1 MTQIKLIK
9 KEYQNFEKNKVE
21 NDKIKE
27 IIKSFP
33 EINTKLE
40 LLKKKQETVNVES
53 KALMNDG
60 QKDNVS
66 KVTEGKKT
74 TGNVQT

>member
-1 MTQIKLIK
+1 MEKIEKNQEEIMTQIKLIK

-40 LLKKKQETVNVES
+40 LVKKNKIS
-53 KALMNDG
+53 F
-60 QKDNVS
+60 
-66 KVTEGKKT
+66 
-74 TGNVQT
+74 